1 VELFY
6 QHEGSLKW
14 ALLLLAFVVFALW
27 ETYHPRRVLIAST
40 ARRWSSHAILSFIC
54 NTSAVWIFR
63 ASAVAVAAAVGT
75 SRYGLLNRE
84 AIPYWVRCVI
94 AVLLID
100 LLRYGQHYLYHAVP
114 ILWRIHKVHHA
125 DPDYDWST
133 SLRFHPGEILLTQGT
148 YLAVIALLAPPA
160 LAVLCLE
167 LTDVVV
173 NIFAHAN
180 VAVPGW
186 IDAGLRRWL
195 ITPDMHRIHHSEE
208 FLEQNT
214 NFGVVFPWWD
224 RLFGTYRQEPAGGH
238 ENMGVGLREVD
249 VKQGVSLIGMLALPF
264 RSASKITPAACAPT
278 PNRVGA

>member
-40 ARRWSSHAILSFIC
+40 ARRWSSHAILSFLC

-114 ILWRIHKVHHA
+114 VLWRIHKVHHA

-167 LTDVVV
+167 LADVVV
-173 NIFAHAN
+173 NIFVHAN

-224 RLFGTYRQEPAGGH
+224 RLFGTYCQEPAGGH

-249 VKQGVSLIGMLALPF
+249 VKQGISLIGMLALPF
-264 RSASKITPAACAPT
+264 RSASKITPASCAPT